1 MKLTI
6 NMENNMHEL
15 RVHIQELEGKL
26 ETLHQT
32 LGKVFQTTHT
42 DNWLKEF
49 EELLLDNDLFKVQNK
64 TLANKNSK
72 WKEWWQ
78 TI

>member
-1 MKLTI
+1 
-6 NMENNMHEL
+6 
-15 RVHIQELEGKL
+15 V
-26 ETLHQT
+26 
-32 LGKVFQTTHT
+32 LGKVFQTTYM

-49 EELLLDNDLFKVQNK
+49 EELLLDNALFKVQNI
-64 TLANKNSK
+64 TLVDKNQK

>member
-1 MKLTI
+1 MKLKI

-15 RVHIQELEGKL
+15 QVHIQELEGKL

-32 LGKVFQTTHT
+32 LGKVSQTTHI

-64 TLANKNSK
+64 TLANRNSK

>member
-1 MKLTI
+1 
-6 NMENNMHEL
+6 MENNMHEL

-32 LGKVFQTTHT
+32 LGKVSQTTHT

-49 EELLLDNDLFKVQNK
+49 EELLLDNDLFKV
-64 TLANKNSK
+64 
-72 WKEWWQ
+72 
-78 TI
+78 